1 MSFIQRCPFFESWIT
16 IEQNQVTFIER
27 CPLFGGFICTVLA
40 WCYSVTTVVWGLPL
54 SFCVVLICSR
64 VALVAQ
70 LVERSPRLQ
79 CRGFESHLGQVLV
92 VVVVLFA
99 FDDCFGSRC
108 KHICVVSPQTRLEL
122 REKERRMLETTTL
135 CPAWSRWRKTFRPI
149 SLSRPAATRTTSMA
163 HPSVPCRRW
172 LSRYVAL

>member
-1 MSFIQRCPFFESWIT
+1 M
-16 IEQNQVTFIER
+16 
-27 CPLFGGFICTVLA
+27 
-40 WCYSVTTVVWGLPL
+40 
-54 SFCVVLICSR
+54 LICSR
-64 VALVAQ
+64 AALVAQ

-135 CPAWSRWRKTFRPI
+135 CPAWSRWRKTFRPLQGQPLWHI
-149 SLSRPAATRTTSMA
+149 
-163 HPSVPCRRW
+163 HPCRAGGGSAGIW
-172 LSRYVAL
+172 HYKLSIMSIRNYMGVNFVLIKGNSHAVQRVLKRAR